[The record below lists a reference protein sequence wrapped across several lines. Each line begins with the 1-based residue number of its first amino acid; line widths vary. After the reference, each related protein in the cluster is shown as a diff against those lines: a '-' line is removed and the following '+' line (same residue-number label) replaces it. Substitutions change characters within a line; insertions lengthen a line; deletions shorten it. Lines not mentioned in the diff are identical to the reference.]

1 MGPPEKERPTP
12 DQLAGKT
19 GNGPETNTP
28 EALMGSALGRL
39 ARYGTAKTATLRTMD
54 AVGDSAALQAGLRV
68 GKIRDCGSW
77 LMFRHFP
84 TLGQTKLRSA
94 NFCSTHLVCGFCA
107 IRRGARMM
115 AKYLERFQAIKA
127 KNPELNPY
135 LVTYTVKNGDDLAER
150 LKHLQTSLTR
160 LHKRRH
166 GKRSRSQLV
175 EIDGAVWSYEVT
187 YSEAKGWHPHV
198 HAIYL
203 AKEQPSQAALRSE
216 WENITVDS
224 FMVDVRPITA
234 DETAPAD
241 VDPHAKGFA
250 EVFKYALKAAELPAT
265 QLIESY
271 KILRGKRLV
280 RAFGKF
286 FGVVEPDNDD
296 LGDELPASDLPYIDL
311 LWRFS
316 GGRYEH
322 ARTIYR
328 EPGIE
333 GERRS
338 TSDAPDISA
347 APGNEAAPAGDFH
360 RRNGDG
366 RCGGTACREVDA
378 FTSAGKQSRVD
389 AVFRNLQIAPRIQAS
404 ARPDP
409 AT

>member
-19 GNGPETNTP
+19 GNGPETNNP

-39 ARYGTAKTATLRTMD
+39 GRYGTAKTATLRTMD
-54 AVGDSAALQAGLRV
+54 TVGDSAALKAGLRV

-127 KNPELNPY
+127 NNPELNPY
-135 LVTYTVKNGDDLAER
+135 LVTYTVKNGDDLSER

-166 GKRSRSQLV
+166 GKRSRSELV
-175 EIDGAVWSYEVT
+175 DIDGAVWSYEVT
-187 YSEAKGWHPHV
+187 YSEANGWHPHV

-234 DETAPAD
+234 DESAPAD

-250 EVFKYALKAAELPAT
+250 EVFKYALKAAELPASK
-265 QLIESY
+265 LIESY
-271 KILRGKRLV
+271 MVLRGKRLV

-311 LWRFS
+311 LWRYS

-322 ARTIYR
+322 ARTTYS
-328 EPGIE
+328 EPSVECE
-333 GERRS
+333 GRS
-338 TSDAPDISA
+338 PGDASDLSA
-347 APGNEAAPAGDFH
+347 APGHEALSPGDLH
-360 RRNGDG
+360 RGNRT
-366 RCGGTACREVDA
+366 GGSRRTCPGQVDPLNA
-378 FTSAGKQSRVD
+378 ARKQSRLET
-389 AVFRNLQIAPRIQAS
+389 VFRNLQITARIQTPAG
-404 ARPDP
+404 PDT